1 MKEFSESIRYGEY
14 GEHTIWNLLNKME
27 HTRSVVD
34 VRKDKNFQEQDI
46 DFLVEDFDRQFTPVE
61 VKTDYKAQV
70 TGNLVYELST
80 SGNIGC
86 FEKTQARYIIYYLP
100 RIETAYFVEVSKLRE
115 FVKTTKPKKINM
127 GDYSKGYLLSI
138 KDLTDSKVIVDT
150 ITDVK

>member
-1 MKEFSESIRYGEY
+1 MKEFSESIRYGEF
-14 GEHTIWNLLNKME
+14 GEHAIWNLLNKMKR
-27 HTRSVVD
+27 TRSVVD

-46 DFLVEDFDRQFTPVE
+46 DFLVEDLDRQFTPVE
-61 VKTDYKAQV
+61 VKTDYKAQE

-115 FVKTTKPKKINM
+115 FVKTTKPKVVKM
-127 GDYSKGYLLSI
+127 GDYSQGYLLSI
-138 KDLTDSKVIVDT
+138 KDLADRKVIVDT
-150 ITDVK
+150 FSDVK

>member
-70 TGNLVYELST
+70 TGNLAYELST

-115 FVKTTKPKKINM
+115 FVKATKPKEINM

>member
-1 MKEFSESIRYGEY
+1 MKEFSESIRYGEF
-14 GEHTIWNLLNKME
+14 GEHAIWNLLNKMKR
-27 HTRSVVD
+27 TRSVVD

-46 DFLVEDFDRQFTPVE
+46 DFLVEDLDRQFTPVE
-61 VKTDYKAQV
+61 VKTDYKAQE

-115 FVKTTKPKKINM
+115 FVKATKPKVVKM

-138 KDLTDSKVIVDT
+138 KDLADSKVIVDT